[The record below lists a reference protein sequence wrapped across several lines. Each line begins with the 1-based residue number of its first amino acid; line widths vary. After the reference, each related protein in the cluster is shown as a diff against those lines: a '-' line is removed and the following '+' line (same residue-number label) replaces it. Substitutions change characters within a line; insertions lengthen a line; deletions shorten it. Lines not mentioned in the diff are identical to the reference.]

1 MMRPLRASK
10 SILGVSLL
18 CGSLGL
24 AGCGLAGSSS
34 SPQVTVGTIPV
45 PAHPAKDPSAPLYG
59 IPQES
64 FDGNDGAFPPTTTT
78 TTTPPPPVSQVF
90 SGDALF
96 DTGQWILKKEARAAL
111 LEVITNMLHQVAGG
125 DSARISIIG
134 YTDTQGTPAS
144 NPVLS
149 EKRARAVQTFFEQ
162 QGVPADRFGT
172 VLGHGEDG
180 PGQVADRDAQGN
192 LIPAAAS
199 QNRRVVISVVTS
211 H

>member
-1 MMRPLRASK
+1 
-10 SILGVSLL
+10 GVSLL

-59 IPQES
+59 IPRES

-78 TTTPPPPVSQVF
+78 TTTPPPPVSQEF
-90 SGDALF
+90 GGDALF
-96 DTGQWILKKEARAAL
+96 DTGQSILKKKARRAL
-111 LEVITNMLHQVAGG
+111 LKVLTNMLLQVAGG
-125 DSARISIIG
+125 ASARISIIG
-134 YTDTQGTPAS
+134 YTDTQGDAAS
-144 NPVLS
+144 NRDLS
-149 EKRARAVQTFFEQ
+149 EKRARAVQTFFEE
-162 QGVPADRFGT
+162 QGVSADGFGT
-172 VLGHGEDG
+172 VLGHGEDEAFRL
-180 PGQVADRDAQGN
+180 VDDRDAQGN
-192 LIPAAAS
+192 LIPAKAK